1 MKGRKGGLPGPTEL
15 FTLRFQTVW
24 MRDKASTLLGTAKNI
39 RFQNTEYIFLL
50 LFSIN
55 GSVGVVLSSL
65 LLQNVGKKGSAGE
78 ENMIAPFS
86 LSPAM
91 MLSLFPQ
98 NRVQGDTASL
108 LLSAHQQDCA
118 QE

>member
-1 MKGRKGGLPGPTEL
+1 MT
-15 FTLRFQTVW
+15 
-24 MRDKASTLLGTAKNI
+24 
-39 RFQNTEYIFLL
+39 
-50 LFSIN
+50 
-55 GSVGVVLSSL
+55 
-65 LLQNVGKKGSAGE
+65 
-78 ENMIAPFS
+78 APFS

-118 QE
+118 QEQEASASGKALRAQPLLPVPQPGQSPQGMVVRSQPLGNPKVSPSTKGY